1 MENIMSSRPKPIDQ
15 LNTSNISKKG
25 PSTNPTLL
33 IVVNVDWAFLNNRL
47 QIAQE
52 ALRLGYSVHIA
63 TGITSKLDELQGHG
77 FEVHPL
83 ALERNSIG
91 LINTL
96 RTLVQLY
103 QINKTIR
110 PDIVH
115 LVTIKPV
122 LLGGLIARLTGVP
135 AIVAAVPGL
144 GFVFM
149 AQGVKATIR
158 RYIVGLLYRIT
169 FGHRNLKVIFQ
180 NIDDL
185 QTLTKLT
192 ELPEA
197 NTLLIRGSGVDLTK
211 YAHTPLPLEVPIIL
225 LASRLL
231 AEKGVREFVHAAR
244 VLRKKGISEQ
254 DARFVIVGEPDLAN
268 PDSIRSDELVQWTE
282 EGIVELWG
290 LRSDMPQVLAAAH
303 LVVLPSY
310 YGEGLPKVLI
320 EAAACGRAVITTDHP
335 GCRDAIDPGISGLLV
350 PVRNSLALAN
360 AMETLIY
367 DPIQCKIMGDA
378 GRALAEKAFNV
389 SQVVTAHLKIY
400 QELIDK
406 S

>member
-1 MENIMSSRPKPIDQ
+1 MSSRPKPIDQ
-15 LNTSNISKKG
+15 LNTSNISKKES
-25 PSTNPTLL
+25 STNPTLL

-47 QIAQE
+47 QIAEE
-52 ALRLGYSVHIA
+52 ALRLGYTVHIA
-63 TGITSKLDELQGHG
+63 TGITSRLGELQSHG
-77 FEVHPL
+77 FVVHPL
-83 ALERNSIG
+83 ALERNSMS
-91 LINTL
+91 LINAW
-96 RTLVQLY
+96 RTLAQLF
-103 QINKTIR
+103 QINKKIR

-149 AQGVKATIR
+149 AQGVKAAVR

-192 ELPEA
+192 ELPET
-197 NTLLIRGSGVDLTK
+197 NTVLIRGSGVDLNK
-211 YAHTPLPLEVPIIL
+211 YAHIPLPLEVPIIL

-244 VLRKKGISEQ
+244 ALRKKGISEQ

-290 LRSDMPQVLAAAH
+290 LRSDMPQVLAAAQ

-350 PVRNSLALAN
+350 PVRNSLALAE
-360 AMETLIY
+360 AMETLIN

-389 SQVVTAHLKIY
+389 SQVVTAHLQIY